1 MGNYFYDDYEAKMKV
16 TNDIINDNNFYQK
29 LKKNFVSPKK
39 IFEFVQVIFATFKC
53 PPYHTKFL
61 QLFYNNLNILERDE
75 YFVIVQDLYKDLT
88 VNKLTFHESYNNF
101 NGKLCDIKSKNPD
114 KSIFNYG
121 LVKPKKDALDH
132 FFLYVNYHRNEFEK
146 IKSQIKLIV
155 KEVNTYP
162 SKLENDPSI
171 QKIITEEEF
180 ENQKVEI
187 AYIGN
192 INNGK
197 KEGKGMLITK
207 NKLNAEII
215 SIYIGEFMDD
225 KKNGL
230 GLIKKQEE
238 QLEGNFI
245 NDKPDGK
252 IAIYQEKQKIYVEY
266 KNGKKNGREI
276 ILFDDGT
283 IITKENKDD
292 IFNETYSVFFNGAF
306 FTGKMPSPDI
316 FQGVVYGAQEGIVDV
331 GTFDKNFNLIGQ
343 GYQYRNGSSKYST
356 FSGGKFVPSLCY
368 FCRNN
373 GYLSFGYCNEFGNLN
388 GKDVLTLI
396 YSNNE
401 YKGDLKIEDYID
413 GEKTGKLEYYWG
425 DGGYEKVLEN
435 GWGIRNFEDDERIM
449 EGTMMPNCF
458 PSGFGYFTYKG
469 KKYTGRYDLNSVRC
483 LFISNDNKA
492 YRCTIT
498 HNARF
503 NEATATQYKTEV
515 HN

>member
-29 LKKNFVSPKK
+29 LKQNFVSPKK

-75 YFVIVQDLYKDLT
+75 YFVIVQELYKDLT
-88 VNKLTFHESYNNF
+88 INKLTFHESFNNF
-101 NGKLCDIKSKNPD
+101 NGKLCDIKAKNPD

-155 KEVNTYP
+155 KEVNAYP
-162 SKLENDPSI
+162 SKLDSDPSI
-171 QKIITEEEF
+171 HKITTEEHF
-180 ENQKVEI
+180 DNKNVEI
-187 AYIGN
+187 CYIGN

-207 NKLNAEII
+207 NKSNNEII
-215 SIYIGEFMDD
+215 SIYIGEFIDD

-230 GLIKKQEE
+230 GLIKKKEE
-238 QLEGNFI
+238 QIEGSFM
-245 NDKPDGK
+245 NDKPEGK
-252 IAIYQEKQKIYVEY
+252 IGIYQEKQKIYVEY

-276 ILFDDGT
+276 ILSDDGT

-292 IFNETYSVFFNGAF
+292 VFNETISIFRNGVF
-306 FTGKMPSPDI
+306 FTGKITSQNI
-316 FQGVVYGAQEGIVDV
+316 YQGIIYEAEEGKVYV
-331 GTFDKNFNLIGQ
+331 GTFDENLNLNGE
-343 GYQYRNGSSKYST
+343 GYQYRNGSSIYGTYYK
-356 FSGGKFVPSLCY
+356 GNFVPSLCY
-368 FCRNN
+368 YCKSN
-373 GYLSFGYCNEFGNLN
+373 GYLSYGYCNENGDLH
-388 GKDVLTLI
+388 GKDILTLI

-401 YKGDLKIEDYID
+401 FKGDLYISDYIN
-413 GEKTGKLEYYWG
+413 GEQTKKREYYWG
-425 DGGYEKVLEN
+425 NGGYEKVMEN
-435 GWGIRNFEDDERIM
+435 GWGMRYCKDNETIFEGIM
-449 EGTMMPNCF
+449 INGF
-458 PSGFGYFTYKG
+458 PRGFGYLSYKG
-469 KKYTGRYDLNSVRC
+469 TKYTGNYDLNNARC

-492 YRCTIT
+492 YRCRIT
-498 HNARF
+498 HDDRF
-503 NEATATQYKTEV
+503 NTATATQYKTEV